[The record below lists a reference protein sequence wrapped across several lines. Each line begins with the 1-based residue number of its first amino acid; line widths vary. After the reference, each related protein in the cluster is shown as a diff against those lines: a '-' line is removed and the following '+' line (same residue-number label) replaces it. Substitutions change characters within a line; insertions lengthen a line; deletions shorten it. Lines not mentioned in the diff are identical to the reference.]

1 MQTYFHTVI
10 KDSRLKAGLS
20 KVTAARLLSVSE
32 RTLASYENGSV
43 GVDDEMAVRMA
54 QVYKCPAIIYYW
66 TQDNACG
73 RLFLPAIDERS
84 LSENILDS
92 LVNIESMKNEMPSL
106 IMIGRDNRIDHTEI
120 GIFDKIKN
128 NGLIPLI
135 KSSLAII
142 FSNKKKKLT
151 GTKPIS

>member
-1 MQTYFHTVI
+1 
-10 KDSRLKAGLS
+10 
-20 KVTAARLLSVSE
+20 
-32 RTLASYENGSV
+32 
-43 GVDDEMAVRMA
+43 MAVRMA
-54 QVYKCPAIIYYW
+54 EIYNYPAIIYCW
-66 TQDNACG
+66 TRDNACG